1 MYKLIGSILGVGF
14 FILVITIISALLINC
29 VFYFLWNITMPVI
42 FGMPKLGFIQ
52 SWALIVVANLL
63 FNNGTVQAA
72 IVLLQTSQQ
81 DEPKDLLKD

>member
-1 MYKLIGSILGVGF
+1 
-14 FILVITIISALLINC
+14 
-29 VFYFLWNITMPVI
+29 MPVI
-42 FGMPKLGFIQ
+42 FDMPKLGFIQ